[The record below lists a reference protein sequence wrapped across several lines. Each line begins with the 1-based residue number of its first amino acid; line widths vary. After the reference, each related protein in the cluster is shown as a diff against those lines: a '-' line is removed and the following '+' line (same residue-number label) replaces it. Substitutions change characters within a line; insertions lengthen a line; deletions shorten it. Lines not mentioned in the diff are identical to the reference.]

1 MDGQANETSSSLYYQ
16 VGAIVHCWKE
26 KLRKRHTRPRY
37 VNLGGVINIGF
48 NVGLNIGFD
57 CGFIIGLILRLI

>member
-1 MDGQANETSSSLYYQ
+1 MFLGNRPLFL
-16 VGAIVHCWKE
+16 GCFRHFKE